1 MQGFVFIV
9 VFGIVAWYYYH
20 RFRESEVEY
29 YKLHKKM
36 SEVKCENVHLKERIS
51 DLELYKQDV
60 SKTFKILDNELLGI
74 NEHIKNRSIQQQT
87 IPVRINDEDGDG
99 NGEVEP
105 SQRIS
110 ILTPEMLGQLFHS
123 MQNEQEH
130 FAPVQNTSASVEEIK
145 QDERGEQEHELTST
159 LSNMNMSMSNMNNF
173 EKYLIE

>member
-20 RFRESEVEY
+20 RFRESEAEY
-29 YKLHKKM
+29 YKLYKKM

-74 NEHIKNRSIQQQT
+74 NEHIKNRNVQQQN
-87 IPVRINDEDGDG
+87 IPVRSNDEGGD
-99 NGEVEP
+99 GEVEP

-130 FAPVQNTSASVEEIK
+130 FTPVNNNSASVEEVK
-145 QDERGEQEHELTST
+145 DEDEREHELVSFNIS
-159 LSNMNMSMSNMNNF
+159 SNNVNNF

>member
-9 VFGIVAWYYYH
+9 VFAIVAWYYYH

-29 YKLHKKM
+29 FKLHKKM

-87 IPVRINDEDGDG
+87 IPVQINEEDG
-99 NGEVEP
+99 GEVEP

-130 FAPVQNTSASVEEIK
+130 FIHVQNTSASVEEIK
-145 QDERGEQEHELTST
+145 QDERDEQEHEQTST
-159 LSNMNMSMSNMNNF
+159 LNTSLNTSLSNMNNF

>member
-20 RFRESEVEY
+20 RFRESETEY
-29 YKLHKKM
+29 YKLYKRM
-36 SEVKCENVHLKERIS
+36 SEVKCENLHLKERIS

-74 NEHIKNRSIQQQT
+74 NEHIKNRGIQQQN
-87 IPVRINDEDGDG
+87 IPVTINDGG
-99 NGEVEP
+99 GEVEP

-130 FAPVQNTSASVEEIK
+130 FTPVQNTSASVEEVK
-145 QDERGEQEHELTST
+145 QEEQQHELASFNIQ
-159 LSNMNMSMSNMNNF
+159 SSNMNNF